1 MRRLAGTAAVCGA
14 VLAGTAAIALG
25 APAAITGD
33 GADTFVGG
41 PNYSHDA
48 GTVATLTV
56 TGSTHNVMATAKG
69 PDGKALFRSATISG
83 GSTPVNGTQYL
94 APGSY
99 PFICT
104 IHPTTMTGNLI
115 VGAGTPLARPSV
127 AVKILD
133 KKLQTVLK
141 NKKLKVKLT
150 TTGSGNVPVDAFLG
164 KKTITSRTQ
173 VDAPGSTVLKL
184 PLTTKGRKALAKKA
198 KAKVTVKSSIDFGSP
213 VQVSGKLK

>member
-25 APAAITGD
+25 APAAITNVG
-33 GADTFVGG
+33 DTFSA
-41 PNYSHDA
+41 PTYAHDA
-48 GTVATLTV
+48 GTVAQYV
-56 TGSTHNVMATAKG
+56 NAGGTHNVMATAKG

-104 IHPTTMTGNLI
+104 IHPTTMTGDLI
-115 VGAGTPLARPSV
+115 VGTGTPLARPAV

-150 TTGSGNVPVDAFLG
+150 ATGSGNVPVDAFLG

-213 VQVSGKLK
+213 VQASAKLK